1 LEEVVL
7 KHADKILK
15 MFYSY
20 ESFSVLLG
28 RLFQNFM
35 LGMPEIIHFWTK
47 FAHGQLIATS
57 SSINLLF

>member
-35 LGMPEIIHFWTK
+35 LGMTEIIHFWTK
-47 FAHGQLIATS
+47 FAPGQLIDTF